1 MSRGEL
7 FPIINVDA
15 IQPMR
20 AFYEAVLDATLAYR
34 FPDDGDPVYITL
46 TIGRSTL
53 ALGVGTGPAMYGET
67 PLPANGHA
75 VDLCVYVPDLDAAV
89 DRAPAAGGSSSC
101 PRWRQR
107 GANASRTCVT
117 RRARCCS
124 SSRTPDEGAGRRPS
138 PA

>member
-15 IQPMR
+15 IQPVR
-20 AFYEAVLDATLAYR
+20 SFYEDVLDATLSYR

-53 ALGVGTGPAMYGET
+53 ALGVGTGPALYGET
-67 PLPANGHA
+67 PLPAHGHA

-89 DRAPAAGGSSSC
+89 DRAPTAGGSIAV
-101 PRWRQR
+101 P
-107 GANASRTCVT
+107 AMD
-117 RRARCCS
+117 
-124 SSRTPDEGAGRRPS
+124 TPWGERVAYLRDPQGTMLLVIQDT
-138 PA
+138 

>member
-67 PLPANGHA
+67 PLPASGHA

-89 DRAPAAGGSSSC
+89 DRAPAAGGSVVV
-101 PRWRQR
+101 PPMETAWGERVAYLRDPQ
-107 GANASRTCVT
+107 GTMLLVIQDT
-117 RRARCCS
+117 
-124 SSRTPDEGAGRRPS
+124 
-138 PA
+138 